1 MYLVQDRKWFFDRG
15 SFVERVGLVQV
26 LPYEYCIGNEMGE
39 RFPTCI
45 AGTFY

>member
-1 MYLVQDRKWFFDRG
+1 M
-15 SFVERVGLVQV
+15 

-45 AGTFY
+45 EGHFIEEFENVYTYALHTSFLGW

>member
-1 MYLVQDRKWFFDRG
+1 MYLAQDRKWFFDRG
-15 SFVERVGLVQV
+15 SFVEI